1 MQLGAFMLLL
11 CFAARTHHSCSL
23 PHHPSQKAFECT
35 FFSCS
40 CVCVCW
46 HLTVILCSALF
57 FSFYLVLFH
66 CFFHSTIARSFTVFF
81 INGEIKTW
89 THTFWLHALLSP
101 NINRCHCARHNEV
114 PIFFLLL
121 FFLFLSFV
129 SLLLFFNSSCC
140 WSIKSTWFTFERVHF
155 ECVSWSQSPV
165 Q

>member
-11 CFAARTHHSCSL
+11 CFAARTHSCSL

-89 THTFWLHALLSP
+89 THTFWLHALLYLQTLTNAIAHATTRFPSFSYCYFFCSFP
-101 NINRCHCARHNEV
+101 LFRCCCSSIRRVAGRLNRLDLH
-114 PIFFLLL
+114 L
-121 FFLFLSFV
+121 
-129 SLLLFFNSSCC
+129 
-140 WSIKSTWFTFERVHF
+140 RVHF